1 MTRQEH
7 RKNTHSFRSNL
18 AEHNFT
24 LRNVDEVLDDARNI
38 IYGAK
43 GKVQS
48 VKVKCM
54 NSFFTLFKVQLQNVV
69 ANCF

>member
-18 AEHNFT
+18 AEHNFR
-24 LRNVDEVLDDARNI
+24 LRNADEDLDNARNLI
-38 IYGAK
+38 HGAK

-54 NSFFTLFKVQLQNVV
+54 NLFSILFKVQLQSVV